1 MAARS
6 CGLNGRPDRTTLL
19 EVQEFFNLPSPA
31 LVEKDWHVVQ
41 ALAAISAAASDGLT
55 LVFGGGTALGRA
67 YGLLSRMSE
76 DIDLRVVGDK
86 ATSRGALQRMRG
98 EISGR
103 LEAIGFTVEGH
114 IDVKQSDRY
123 VRYDLP
129 YDPIMPGQGVL
140 RPEIKIEVAAF
151 PVRRS
156 PIVLP
161 VSSFCAEAVKRA
173 PEVEGIPC
181 VALEETAAEKFVAL
195 TRRTG
200 EVFAG
205 GKPDNTLVRH
215 LYDLSRLDG
224 RYDAADC
231 VELAKETIE
240 ADAARGYE
248 AYKADPFGET
258 KRTVARMAKED
269 AVRADFDNLMAGMV
283 YGEIPRFEAAIAV
296 VEAFAASI

>member
-1 MAARS
+1 
-6 CGLNGRPDRTTLL
+6 LNGRPDRTTLL

-86 ATSRGALQRMRG
+86 AASRGALQRMRG
-98 EISGR
+98 AISER
-103 LEAIGFTVEGH
+103 LEAQGFAVDGH
-114 IDVKQSDRY
+114 VVVKQSDRY

-129 YDPIMPGQGVL
+129 YDPIMPGEGVL

-151 PVRRS
+151 PVRRA
-156 PIVLP
+156 PIILP
-161 VSSFCAEAVKRA
+161 VTSFCAEAAKTG
-173 PEVEGIPC
+173 PEVSGIPC

-200 EVFAG
+200 ETFAG
-205 GKPDNTLVRH
+205 GSPDDTLVRH
-215 LYDLSRLDG
+215 LYDLTRLDG
-224 RYDAADC
+224 RYDANDC
-231 VELAKETIE
+231 AVLTKESIE
-240 ADAARGYE
+240 ADVARGYD
-248 AYKADPFGET
+248 AYKADPFDET
-258 KRTVARMAKED
+258 QRTVERMASD
-269 AVRADFDNLMAGMV
+269 TNVRADFDALMAGMV
-283 YGEIPRFEAAIAV
+283 YGEKPSFDEAMAV
-296 VEAFAASI
+296 ILALAGRL